1 MGKELLMDEAT
12 LERVISRIAHQI
24 LEKCTDPTNIGI
36 IGMQTRGVHL
46 SNQLADVMNEIVKST
61 VPKGVLDISFYRDDY
76 RTKQMDVKS
85 TDVPYDINGKDII
98 LVDDVL
104 YTGRTIRAALD
115 AIMDLGRPKSVR
127 LVVLVDRGH
136 RELPIRADFTG
147 KKITTAEN
155 QKVAYHA
162 EAIDGENSLWL
173 LTDEE
178 A

>member
-85 TDVPYDINGKDII
+85 TDVPYDINGKTSYLSTMCSIPEEQFAQ
-98 LVDDVL
+98 LSTQSWTL
-104 YTGRTIRAALD
+104 GALK
-115 AIMDLGRPKSVR
+115 AFALSS
-127 LVVLVDRGH
+127 LS
-136 RELPIRADFTG
+136 T
-147 KKITTAEN
+147 
-155 QKVAYHA
+155 
-162 EAIDGENSLWL
+162 EAIESSQYEQTLPAKKSPL
-173 LTDEE
+173 QKIKK
-178 A
+178 